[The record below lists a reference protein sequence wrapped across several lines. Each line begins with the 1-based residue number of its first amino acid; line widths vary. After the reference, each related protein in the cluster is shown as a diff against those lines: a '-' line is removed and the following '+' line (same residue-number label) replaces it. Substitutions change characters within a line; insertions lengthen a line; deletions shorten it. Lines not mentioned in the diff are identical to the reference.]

1 MISNIKGENHS
12 ERKYELSD
20 ENEIISGKRRI
31 KLRAVSI
38 MDL

>member
-1 MISNIKGENHS
+1 MITKQS
-12 ERKYELSD
+12 EKKRYCDRTAS